1 MTINAAHYGFDD
13 IFSPASSGNAI
24 APGTSGKASYF
35 GTYDQTGNIAE
46 YTEKNVLLRSDDV
59 FSPVPTPTGTN
70 AFIPSASVEPY
81 PPPPTWPIQYPKNP
95 WSSGINPPTTPVPVP
110 STQSFDFAKQCRG
123 GSYVST
129 SGDLSNTSPLSY
141 MLPTDHSASV
151 GFRIASVAEEVS
163 ATGLHIPSLT
173 TATTWIEESQA
184 SNLKLDM
191 ELSADNFDDETR
203 ITNISTNTIASGGLD
218 YIVLSL
224 TKRPLSV
231 GQNVSVDFSLSNPIH
246 MKNMV
251 LVDQANNS
259 PDGFTPGYGRVTK
272 NYYIGKYP
280 VTNSEYV
287 AYLNTVAQYDDN
299 NVFYTAGISASDPG
313 MSKNISKGSSKP
325 YAYFC
330 RPHTHDKPVV
340 GITWVQ
346 AARYCNWLHN
356 RHNNAST
363 TATNAGAY
371 DLSQIL
377 QTMTRSSNAKYFIPT
392 ENEWYKAAYY
402 DKQDGSFVWR
412 NYATR
417 TDTVPE
423 AMNRALIDIYGRG
436 PNEDLS
442 DVSLFDRYAV
452 DFMSTNSNNNKWIS
466 IINRAMDRW
475 DQYVSLIEYTKQIN
489 ADYHDGYVL
498 RVRDDSRYQQVR
510 TLFERTYRSRWRGI
524 NLNEISFVNISGG
537 FIASCGPTSRLCYTV
552 QNGIARYMP
561 MTARLT
567 INKAYSDDY
576 SDNEW
581 VDIITH
587 ELGHALG
594 IGTLWS
600 YIPGVD
606 SEDSLVD
613 GVYMNNNPFLKTSL
627 AYNATAYKVYTGYHR
642 QYTPLEQSGNAGTRG
657 AHWENDFVP
666 SGLCH
671 VPLDCGSDTTYV
683 GIGNELMGGYYVKD
697 AVLSSLSIS
706 NLIDL
711 GYYSKHG
718 NLNGEG
724 EFTGVYVPSVEA
736 SSLSNRKH
744 KVLGRCTK

>member
-1 MTINAAHYGFDD
+1 MSINAAHYGFDD

-35 GTYDQTGNIAE
+35 GTYDQTGNVAE
-46 YTEKNVLLRSDDV
+46 YTEKNILLRADDV
-59 FSPVPTPTGTN
+59 FYPIPTPTGTN
-70 AFIPSASVEPY
+70 AFVASDFVDPY
-81 PPPPTWPIQYPKNP
+81 PPSPTWPIQYPKSP

-110 STQSFDFAKQCRG
+110 STQSFSFAKQCRG
-123 GSYVST
+123 GSYAST
-129 SGDLSNTSPLSY
+129 SGNLSNTSPLSY

-151 GFRIASVAEEVS
+151 GFRIASIAEEVS
-163 ATGLHIPSLT
+163 ATGLHISSLNM
-173 TATTWIEESQA
+173 ATIWIEENQT
-184 SNLKLDM
+184 SNIKLDM
-191 ELSADNFDDETR
+191 TLSADNFDDDTR
-203 ITNISTNTIASGGLD
+203 VTHISTSTIASGGLD
-218 YIVLSL
+218 YHVLSL
-224 TKRPLSV
+224 TKKPLSL
-231 GQNVSVDFSLSNPIH
+231 GQNLSVDFSLSNPIH

-259 PDGFTPGYGRVTK
+259 PDGFSPGYGLVTK

-299 NVFYTAGISASDPG
+299 NVFYTLGLSASQPG
-313 MSKNISKGSSKP
+313 MAKNIRKTPSKP

-330 RPHTHDKPVV
+330 KPHTHDKPVV

-363 TATNAGAY
+363 TTTNAGAY
-371 DLSQIL
+371 DLSQML
-377 QTMTRSSNAKYFIPT
+377 QTMTRSSDAKYYIPT
-392 ENEWYKAAYY
+392 EDEWYKAAYY
-402 DKQDGSFVWR
+402 DKQGGSFVWR

-417 TDTVPE
+417 TDKVPV
-423 AMNRALIDIYGRG
+423 AIHRALIDKYGCG
-436 PNEDLS
+436 PYEDLS
-442 DVSLFDRYAV
+442 NVSLFDRYV
-452 DFMSTNSNNNKWIS
+452 IDLMSTNANNNKWIS

-475 DQYVSLIEYTKQIN
+475 DDHVSLIQYTKEIN

-498 RVRDDSRYQQVR
+498 KVRNDSRYQQVR
-510 TLFERTYRSRWRGI
+510 HLFQETYQTRWRGI
-524 NLNEISFVNISGG
+524 SINEINFVNIPSG
-537 FIASCGPTSRLCYTV
+537 FIAACGPSSRLCYTI
-552 QNGIARYMP
+552 QDGIARYMP
-561 MTARLT
+561 MTARLV
-567 INKAYSDDY
+567 INKVYSDNY

-594 IGTLWS
+594 IGTLWP

-606 SEDSLVD
+606 QDDSLVD
-613 GVYMNNNPFLKTSL
+613 GVYMNRDPFIRTNI
-627 AYNATAYKVYTGYHR
+627 AYNATAYKAYTGYHR
-642 QYTPLEQSGNAGTRG
+642 LYTPLEQSGSAGTKG
-657 AHWENDFVP
+657 KHWENDFIP
-666 SGLCH
+666 AGLCH
-671 VPLDCGSDTTYV
+671 APLDCGVDTTYA

-711 GYYSKHG
+711 GYYAKHG

-736 SSLSNRKH
+736 SSLSNKKH
-744 KVLGRCTK
+744 KILGRCIQ